1 MKTGQLADAYEE
13 FLTVVQSI
21 TASGPL
27 SAPVQARID
36 LTLAH
41 VFLADRALVL
51 VARQIL
57 AGDMARLDNGDAMSR
72 TVLGNLIAGTSHAE
86 RVTAVRQEMGTLTR
100 LLRAIPEEA
109 ADIAVTVRLVDQDS
123 EHIFEEGLRWGDLI
137 QVRAQEHLPGHSRL
151 LAELL
156 VRERPA
162 GG

>member
-13 FLTVVQSI
+13 FLAVVQSI

-27 SAPVQARID
+27 STRVQAQID

-51 VARQIL
+51 VARQVL
-57 AGDMARLDNGDAMSR
+57 AGDLAQLDNGDAMSR

-86 RVTAVRQEMGTLTR
+86 RVTAVRQEMRTLLR
-100 LLRAIPEEA
+100 LLRAIPQEA
-109 ADIAVTVRLVDQDS
+109 ADIAVTVRLVDHDS
-123 EHIFEEGLRWGDLI
+123 EQIFQEGLRWGDLI
-137 QVRAQEHLPGHSRL
+137 EVRAQEHVPGHSRL

-156 VRERPA
+156 ARERPA